1 MYSRGYAGDPS
12 VGLHPP
18 SIAPFW
24 AWTKENPQILP
35 ALGFCSFAAGEVGKL
50 DKLADWQIGRLVGWP
65 SRFENKT
72 VCMNMNADRRT
83 LPHITPM
90 RWVRGSMHRRGR
102 SPNVYKD

>member
-1 MYSRGYAGDPS
+1 MDSRGYAGDPS

-35 ALGFCSFAAGEVGKL
+35 APGFCSFAVGEVGQL
-50 DKLADWQIGRLVGWP
+50 DKLADWQIGRVG
-65 SRFENKT
+65 SQNKT

-83 LPHITPM
+83 LPHITPI
-90 RWVRGSMHRRGR
+90 R
-102 SPNVYKD
+102 